1 MLIVCLQVSATLA
14 VKLLCLIEPF
24 VTEAGNIFKC
34 VCKQYFLL
42 ELFLRVTNVFLLL
55 KALLSHVASSI

>member
-1 MLIVCLQVSATLA
+1 MLIVGLQVSATLA

-42 ELFLRVTNVFLLL
+42 ELLRVTNVFLLL